1 MLDQVTSTQITDLL
15 TRTTQALELLAKN
28 SEPKTKPH
36 PLDDMSNEEVAIIL
50 VMRGKVKTQKDI
62 AEALSVNERTVRE
75 WEKLRVMRD
84 SLKRGEKLG
93 RIRKGF
99 NNGNGEIDGFS

>member
-1 MLDQVTSTQITDLL
+1 MNDKHAEAL
-15 TRTTQALELLAKN
+15 TESIQQLTHSVKILAKN

-50 VMRGKVKTQKDI
+50 VMRGKAKTQR
-62 AEALSVNERTVRE
+62 ELSQVIGVSERTVRRM
-75 WEKLRVMRD
+75 EKLRVMWD

-93 RIRKGF
+93 RIRTKK
-99 NNGNGEIDGFS
+99 